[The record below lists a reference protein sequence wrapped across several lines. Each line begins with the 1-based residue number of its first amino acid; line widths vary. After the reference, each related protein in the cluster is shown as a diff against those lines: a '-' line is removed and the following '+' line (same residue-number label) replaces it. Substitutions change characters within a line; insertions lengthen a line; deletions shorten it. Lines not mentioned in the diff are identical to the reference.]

1 MALNARKQQN
11 KSQESEKIIAKKLN
25 ASHNYKLMEEFL
37 HKKIY
42 KYSQGLEMKLI
53 QYFHAQY

>member
-1 MALNARKQQN
+1 MMQLLINNYLMALNARKQQN

-37 HKKIY
+37 HKKSTNTA
-42 KYSQGLEMKLI
+42 KD
-53 QYFHAQY
+53 